1 MEILAPAG
9 SMESLKAGILNN
21 ANAIYLSGEKF
32 GARSYAINFSNEE
45 LKEAIIYAHERNVK
59 IYVTINTLVKEKEIN
74 DLKNYIKFLYDI
86 QVDALIVQ
94 DIGVFKII
102 KNLYPDF
109 EIHASTQMHNHSFYD
124 FKYLNDLGFKRGV
137 AAREMSYK
145 EIKKI
150 KEELDIEVEV
160 FVHGA
165 LCMSYSGQ
173 CLMSSFLGDRSGNR
187 GKCAQPCRRKYMLKD
202 KENIIDNGYLLSLKD
217 LNTVEHIQKLKEI
230 KVDSLKIEGRMK
242 KSEYV
247 SNSVRTYYDA
257 LNSKI
262 EDIDLAIYNMKSIFN
277 RDFTKGFLFEDNK
290 KDIVNK
296 EKPSNK
302 GVYIGQ
308 VMSFNKKTKKLKIKL
323 ESTLK
328 KNDSLNISTTV
339 GRILKGKDIKT
350 IAKKGEIIEI
360 DYLNDVNRGFKLY
373 KTKDQDLLNY
383 EKSTF
388 EGQNIKIPLK
398 FFVKVEIGK
407 KAVLKVL
414 DERNNE
420 VKVESSC
427 EVEKAMKVS
436 ITKEKIEA
444 QLSKLND
451 TCYFIKDLEVSLDDG
466 ASIRVKE
473 LNELR
478 RNAISKLKEKRT
490 KVKRN
495 IEKSNI
501 DINKRFLKKIVKRDN
516 KIRIKLMNLEQLKN
530 LLKNINKE
538 FIKYIDLIY
547 FMNLNDYKK
556 AVDLANEYDVKLIY
570 SPYNVIL
577 DYDKIFN
584 IIKKDNVNITTM
596 GLLSRAKNNELNIDK
611 SIQTFNKEGIKALKN
626 LGANTICLSSEL
638 NRNEIEDLTKDDY
651 DMNFEYTIYSNE
663 QMMILKYCLL
673 SSVCECTNCK
683 KQIYRLENEDKE
695 DFYLYINENC
705 NNIIYN
711 SKKTF
716 LIEEIEGLMDLNIN
730 TFRLE
735 FLYEREIG
743 NIVNSIINYI
753 YYTKDEKILKE
764 LKNKYIED
772 EIIKGHFYKGVK

>member
-9 SMESLKAGILNN
+9 SIESLKAGILNN
-21 ANAIYLSGEKF
+21 ANAVYLSGEKF

-45 LKEAIIYAHERNVK
+45 LEEAIVYAHERNVK
-59 IYVTINTLVKEKEIN
+59 IYVTINTLIKEKEIN
-74 DLKNYIKFLYDI
+74 DLKDYIKFLYDI

-102 KNLYPDF
+102 KDLYPDF
-109 EIHASTQMHNHSFYD
+109 EVHASTQMHNHSFYD
-124 FKYLNDLGFKRGV
+124 FKYLNELGFKRAV

-145 EIKKI
+145 EIKRI

-187 GKCAQPCRRKYMLKD
+187 GKCAQPCRRKYILKD
-202 KENIIDNGYLLSLKD
+202 EENIIDKGYLLSLKD
-217 LNTVEHIQKLKEI
+217 LNTVEYVQKLKEI
-230 KVDSLKIEGRMK
+230 NVDSLKIEGRMK

-257 LNSKI
+257 LNSKVSNM
-262 EDIDLAIYNMKSIFN
+262 DLAIYNMKSIFN
-277 RDFTKGFLFEDNK
+277 RDFTKGFLFEDKK
-290 KDIVNK
+290 KDVINK

-308 VMSFNKKTKKLKIKL
+308 AMSFNKKTKKLKIKL

-339 GRILKGKDIKT
+339 GRILIGKEIKN

-360 DYLNDVNRGFKLY
+360 DYLKEVSRGFKLY
-373 KTKDQDLLNY
+373 KTKDQDLLDY

-388 EGQNIKIPLK
+388 ESENIKIPLK
-398 FFVKVEIGK
+398 FFIKVQIGK
-407 KAVLKVL
+407 KAVLKVV

-420 VKVESSC
+420 VEVESSF
-427 EVEKAMKVS
+427 EVEKALKVS
-436 ITKEKIEA
+436 ITKEKIET

-451 TCYFIKDLEVSLDDG
+451 TCYFIKDLDILLDDN
-466 ASIRVKE
+466 ASIRIKE

-490 KVKRN
+490 KVNRTIDKFN
-495 IEKSNI
+495 V
-501 DINKRFLKKIVKRDN
+501 DINKESNKQIIKRDN
-516 KIRIKLMNLEQLKN
+516 KIRIKLMNLEQLNN

-538 FIKYIDLIY
+538 FIKYMDLIY
-547 FMNLNDYKK
+547 FMNLKEYKE
-556 AVDLANEYDVKLIY
+556 ASNLAKQYNLRLIY
-570 SPYNVIL
+570 TPYNVIL

-584 IIKKDNVNITTM
+584 IIKEDDINITTM
-596 GLLSRAKNNELNIDK
+596 GLLSRANNNELNIDK
-611 SIQTFNKEGIKALKN
+611 SIQTFNKEGLKALKN

-638 NRNEIEDLTKDDY
+638 NRNEIEDLTKDDF

-673 SSVCECTNCK
+673 SSVYDCKNCK
-683 KQIYRLENEDKE
+683 KQIYRLENEDRK

-711 SKKTF
+711 SNKTF
-716 LIEEIEGLMDLNIN
+716 LVEEIQDLMDLNIN

-743 NIVNSIINYI
+743 KIVNNIIDYI
-753 YYTKDEKILKE
+753 YYNKDEKLLKE

-772 EIIKGHFYKGVK
+772 DIIKGHFYKGVK

>member
-21 ANAIYLSGEKF
+21 ANAVYLSGEKF

-45 LKEAIIYAHERNVK
+45 LEEAIVYAHERNVK
-59 IYVTINTLVKEKEIN
+59 IYVTINTLIKEKEIK
-74 DLKNYIKFLYDI
+74 DLRDYIKFLYDI

-109 EIHASTQMHNHSFYD
+109 EVHASTQMHNHSFYD
-124 FKYLNDLGFKRGV
+124 FKYLNDLGFKRAV

-187 GKCAQPCRRKYMLKD
+187 GKCAQPCRRKYILKD

-217 LNTVEHIQKLKEI
+217 LNTVEHVQKLKEI
-230 KVDSLKIEGRMK
+230 HVDSLKIEGRMK

-247 SNSVRTYYDA
+247 SNSVRTYCDA

-262 EDIDLAIYNMKSIFN
+262 SDMDLAIYNMKSIFN
-277 RDFTKGFLFEDNK
+277 RDFTKGFLFEDKK
-290 KDIVNK
+290 KDVINK

-373 KTKDQDLLNY
+373 KTKDQELLDY
-383 EKSTF
+383 EQSTF
-388 EGQNIKIPLK
+388 ENENIKIPLK

-407 KAVLKVL
+407 KAVLKVI

-420 VKVESSC
+420 IEVESSSN
-427 EVEKAMKVS
+427 VEKALKVS
-436 ITKEKIEA
+436 ITEEKIKT

-451 TCYFIKDLEVSLDDG
+451 TCYFIKNLEISLDDD
-466 ASIRVKE
+466 ASIRIKE

-478 RNAISKLKEKRT
+478 RNAISKLKEKRAE
-490 KVKRN
+490 VKRV
-495 IEKSNI
+495 IDKFNI
-501 DINKRFLKKIVKRDN
+501 DINKESSKEIIKRDN
-516 KIRIKLMNLEQLKN
+516 KIRIKLMNLEQLNN
-530 LLKNINKE
+530 LLENINKE

-547 FMNLNDYKK
+547 FMNLKEYKK
-556 AVDLANEYDVKLIY
+556 AVDLANKYDIKLIY
-570 SPYNVIL
+570 SPHNVII

-584 IIKKDNVNITTM
+584 LIKEDNINITTI

-673 SSVCECTNCK
+673 SSVYECTNCK

-716 LIEEIEGLMDLNIN
+716 LIEEIEELMNLNIN

-743 NIVNSIINYI
+743 KIVNNIIEYI
-753 YYTKDEKILKE
+753 YYTKDEKLLKE